1 MKLFICLFI
10 HSAGQGSSLD
20 TSGHRADTVLVFIF
34 LCSTERRQSR
44 AGHNPLTK
52 SWGVCK
58 CHEENKQGRIV
69 KSWGWALRG
78 GDICL
83 KTDGLDVAAKGIATA
98 ERAQQSTWWRGLS
111 QWSEEQ
117 EEGV

>member
-1 MKLFICLFI
+1 M
-10 HSAGQGSSLD
+10 
-20 TSGHRADTVLVFIF
+20 
-34 LCSTERRQSR
+34 
-44 AGHNPLTK
+44 
-52 SWGVCK
+52 
-58 CHEENKQGRIV
+58 